1 MTNRSTALALTAS
14 LILSAC
20 GSPPEDP
27 STEATAGTTPDEAPT
42 IADQQDGRISLP
54 RSESPEG
61 ARVFFINPADGDTV
75 ESPVFI
81 EFGIEG
87 MTVVPAGTAHEHSGH
102 HHLIVN
108 AELPRADMPIPAS
121 DSYIHFGDG
130 STSTTIELPPGEH
143 SLQLLLGDHLH
154 IPHDP
159 PVSSEKITITV
170 AGGNE

>member
-1 MTNRSTALALTAS
+1 MTNRSTASALLLTAS

-20 GSPPEDP
+20 GSPSEDP
-27 STEATAGTTPDEAPT
+27 STETGGAADEAPQT
-42 IADQQDGRISLP
+42 AGKQDGSLSLP

-61 ARVFFINPADGDTV
+61 ARVFFISPADGDTV

-102 HHLIVN
+102 HHLIIN
-108 AELPRADMPIPAS
+108 AELPRADMPIPAN
-121 DSYIHFGDG
+121 DNYIHFGDG
-130 STSTTIELPPGEH
+130 STSTSIELPPGEH

-154 IPHDP
+154 IPHNP
-159 PVSSEKITITV
+159 PVSSERITITV
-170 AGGNE
+170 ADK